1 MVNSNSQNI
10 VLDHFPEH
18 RQILFGHRYS
28 LVRTERKFF
37 LGTVNIA
44 SSSSIQEAKI
54 LSFDK
59 KFNLKLWNNYC
70 ELLAKKKIIFCDCQK
85 KINVS

>member
-1 MVNSNSQNI
+1 MSMISLYSLVWPNYAACRETYMVHSNSQNI

-59 KFNLKLWNNYC
+59 KFDLKL
-70 ELLAKKKIIFCDCQK
+70 
-85 KINVS
+85 